1 MLSGFVTLLFPA
13 SSLPFP
19 FIVSRSREM
28 RSERLKIRDFFS
40 TRRNFMGT
48 SNDKARAATLRKQA
62 EEKVR
67 LHAGSV
73 PEEFASLS
81 AEDIQTTLHD
91 LQVHQIELE
100 MQNEQLRATQTA
112 LDSARARYFD
122 LYDLAPVGYMTITE
136 KGLIAESNLTAAALL
151 AIDRAQ
157 LVKQLFSRFILKTNQ
172 DIYYLKSKR
181 LFETSIPQS
190 CELKMVKNDDTSF
203 WGRLEATVATDD
215 HGETVCRVVLSDI
228 TERMQAEAERE
239 KLNDRLNQ
247 MQKLES
253 LGLLAGGIAH
263 DFHNLLGGIFG
274 YIELAREKTTNEIV
288 STYLDKSLQT
298 MDRARA
304 LTQQLLTFGK
314 GGAPI
319 KKVKN
324 LFPDVRKIIE
334 FALSGSSVSSR
345 FQIQENLWPCNFDKN
360 QLGQLVDNL
369 TINAFQS
376 MPGGGTIEVAA
387 HNVLL
392 TAGEHLSLAAG
403 KYVKL
408 SIKDQG
414 TGIPKELL
422 SRIFDPYYTTKPSGH
437 GLGLAICYSIASRH
451 GGGLE
456 VESEPGKGSTFHLY
470 LPASTAETVAG
481 IAGKSAGSHTGSGT
495 FVVMD
500 DEKVLR
506 EIIKLM
512 LESFGYTVVLKA
524 NGEDAVNFFM
534 TESKADRKIAGM
546 LFDLTIPGGMGGKE
560 AIEEIRKTASDVPVF
575 VTSGYSEDPVM
586 AEPKKYGFTASIA
599 KPFSMKELADMLEKH
614 IKQP

>member
-1 MLSGFVTLLFPA
+1 
-13 SSLPFP
+13 
-19 FIVSRSREM
+19 
-28 RSERLKIRDFFS
+28 
-40 TRRNFMGT
+40 
-48 SNDKARAATLRKQA
+48 
-62 EEKVR
+62 
-67 LHAGSV
+67 
-73 PEEFASLS
+73 
-81 AEDIQTTLHD
+81 
-91 LQVHQIELE
+91 
-100 MQNEQLRATQTA
+100 
-112 LDSARARYFD
+112 
-122 LYDLAPVGYMTITE
+122 
-136 KGLIAESNLTAAALL
+136 
-151 AIDRAQ
+151 
-157 LVKQLFSRFILKTNQ
+157 
-172 DIYYLKSKR
+172 
-181 LFETSIPQS
+181 
-190 CELKMVKNDDTSF
+190 
-203 WGRLEATVATDD
+203 
-215 HGETVCRVVLSDI
+215 
-228 TERMQAEAERE
+228 
-239 KLNDRLNQ
+239 
-247 MQKLES
+247 
-253 LGLLAGGIAH
+253 
-263 DFHNLLGGIFG
+263 
-274 YIELAREKTTNEIV
+274 
-288 STYLDKSLQT
+288 

-319 KKVKN
+319 KKVEN

-345 FQIQENLWPCNFDKN
+345 FQIQENLWPCNFDKS

-470 LPASTAETVAG
+470 LPASPAETVAG
-481 IAGKSAGSHTGSGT
+481 IAGKSAESHTGNGT

-560 AIEEIRKTASDVPVF
+560 AIEEIRKTASNVPVF

>member
-13 SSLPFP
+13 SYLPFP
-19 FIVSRSREM
+19 FIVSRGREM

-48 SNDKARAATLRKQA
+48 SDDKVRAATLRKQA

-73 PEEFASLS
+73 PEEFASLP

-203 WGRLEATVATDD
+203 WGRLETTVATDD

-253 LGLLAGGIAH
+253 LGLLAGVSRMTST
-263 DFHNLLGGIFG
+263 IFSEASSA
-274 YIELAREKTTNEIV
+274 ISNWH
-288 STYLDKSLQT
+288 
-298 MDRARA
+298 
-304 LTQQLLTFGK
+304 
-314 GGAPI
+314 
-319 KKVKN
+319 
-324 LFPDVRKIIE
+324 VRKPRMR
-334 FALSGSSVSSR
+334 SS
-345 FQIQENLWPCNFDKN
+345 P
-360 QLGQLVDNL
+360 L
-369 TINAFQS
+369 T
-376 MPGGGTIEVAA
+376 
-387 HNVLL
+387 L
-392 TAGEHLSLAAG
+392 TN
-403 KYVKL
+403 
-408 SIKDQG
+408 
-414 TGIPKELL
+414 L
-422 SRIFDPYYTTKPSGH
+422 SRLWTEH
-437 GLGLAICYSIASRH
+437 GLLHSNY
-451 GGGLE
+451 
-456 VESEPGKGSTFHLY
+456 
-470 LPASTAETVAG
+470 
-481 IAGKSAGSHTGSGT
+481 
-495 FVVMD
+495 
-500 DEKVLR
+500 
-506 EIIKLM
+506 
-512 LESFGYTVVLKA
+512 
-524 NGEDAVNFFM
+524 
-534 TESKADRKIAGM
+534 
-546 LFDLTIPGGMGGKE
+546 
-560 AIEEIRKTASDVPVF
+560 
-575 VTSGYSEDPVM
+575 
-586 AEPKKYGFTASIA
+586 
-599 KPFSMKELADMLEKH
+599 
-614 IKQP
+614 

>member
-1 MLSGFVTLLFPA
+1 
-13 SSLPFP
+13 
-19 FIVSRSREM
+19 
-28 RSERLKIRDFFS
+28 
-40 TRRNFMGT
+40 MGT
-48 SNDKARAATLRKQA
+48 SDDKVRAATLRKQA

-73 PEEFASLS
+73 PEEFASLP

-203 WGRLEATVATDD
+203 WGRLETTVATDD

-319 KKVKN
+319 KKVEN

-345 FQIQENLWPCNFDKN
+345 FQIQENLWPCNFDKS

-470 LPASTAETVAG
+470 LPASPAETVAG
-481 IAGKSAGSHTGSGT
+481 IAGKSAESHTGNGT

-560 AIEEIRKTASDVPVF
+560 AIEEIRKTASNVPVF